1 MPKIVLIGAGS
12 YAFGTATFR
21 DLIAWREQL
30 RGSTIVL
37 VDVNPDAL
45 ALMAGFLRK
54 LNATVGDPYVIETT
68 TDRRAALPGADFV
81 LISIAVQRNRLWRLD
96 WEIPLKHGVKHVL
109 GENGGP
115 GGLFHAMR
123 NIPIVLDITRD
134 VEALCPEALVI
145 NFTNP
150 EGRVCQALNRY
161 SKVKF
166 IGLCHGIDMMRR
178 AVSAALDVPLEEIDA
193 LAYGI
198 NHFSWVRTLRRR
210 GTGEDL
216 YPAFNQAA
224 HERLP
229 ELEAAVGHSLKLSR
243 FLMDTY
249 GMWPLPSDDHV
260 GEYLSYAWEL
270 AGLEGYPFDRVDRE
284 SEDFKADIRKW
295 TSGELPLPEWALTP
309 SGERAIAIIAGI
321 LYNTHQYE
329 LAVNLPNNGYIPN
342 LPDDAIVE
350 VPVIVDA
357 AGVHGQRLEPLP
369 EPIAAMCRTQIAVID
384 RVVEAGV
391 HGDRHAALQALLLD
405 PHITSTTQAE
415 AILAELLEAHREFL
429 PQFKP

>member
-30 RGSTIVL
+30 KGSTIVL

-68 TDRRAALPGADFV
+68 TDRRAALPGAGFV

-161 SKVKF
+161 SKVRF
-166 IGLCHGIDMMRR
+166 IGLCHGIDMMRH
-178 AVSAALDVPLEEIDA
+178 AVSVALDLPLEEIDP

-198 NHFSWVRTLRRR
+198 NHFSWVHTLRRR
-210 GTGEDL
+210 GTQEDL
-216 YPAFNQAA
+216 YPAFRAA
-224 HERLP
+224 VHERLP

-243 FLMDTY
+243 FLMDTF

-270 AGLEGYPFDRVDRE
+270 AGMEGYPFDRVDRE

-309 SGERAIAIIAGI
+309 SGERAIAIITGI

-391 HGDRHAALQALLLD
+391 HGDRNAALQALLLD

-415 AILAELLEAHREFL
+415 AILAELFEAHREFL

>member
-161 SKVKF
+161 SKVRF
-166 IGLCHGIDMMRR
+166 IGLCHGIDMMRH
-178 AVSAALDVPLEEIDA
+178 AVSVALDLPLEEIDP

-198 NHFSWVRTLRRR
+198 NHFSWVHTLRRR
-210 GTGEDL
+210 GTQEDL
-216 YPAFNQAA
+216 YPAFRAA
-224 HERLP
+224 VHERLP

-243 FLMDTY
+243 FLMDTF

-270 AGLEGYPFDRVDRE
+270 AGMEGYPFDRVDRE